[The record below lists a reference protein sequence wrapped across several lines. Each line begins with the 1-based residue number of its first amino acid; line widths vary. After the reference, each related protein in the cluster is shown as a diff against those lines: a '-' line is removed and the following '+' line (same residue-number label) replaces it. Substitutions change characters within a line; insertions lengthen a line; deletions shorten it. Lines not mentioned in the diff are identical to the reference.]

1 MITAQKR
8 TPPRRSLLERRVTLG
23 LKIVLLIAISAL
35 VLSGVLD
42 FIGRIRSVAVILI
55 GAVSFTYVI
64 YPFVRRLNARLPL
77 IWSILIVYLA
87 LAVIIGFGA
96 AVVLPAIVSD
106 SQSLVK
112 ATPGFVQDAQ
122 TYLVDPDNPL
132 IARLPQSLRDYIAA
146 LPAELVSLAQQY
158 GGQAATRV
166 LSLVLSTVSVLAT
179 LIVIPVLSV
188 YLIMEAPTLLDG
200 FMGFVPP
207 RARAKTLAIMK
218 DLDGVLGGFIRG
230 QLLVGATI
238 GTAITIM
245 LLILHVKY
253 AVLIGVAAG
262 LLDII
267 PYVGAVVAFVPAT
280 TIAFFSDGWQHALL
294 VAGLFALIFQLEGQF
309 IAPRIVSDSVGLS
322 PLFVII
328 AILIG
333 GELGGIGGMFL
344 AVPIAAILRVLA
356 LHVRPKYRV

>member
-1 MITAQKR
+1 M
-8 TPPRRSLLERRVTLG
+8 
-23 LKIVLLIAISAL
+23 
-35 VLSGVLD
+35 
-42 FIGRIRSVAVILI
+42 
-55 GAVSFTYVI
+55 
-64 YPFVRRLNARLPL
+64 RRLHARLPL

-87 LAVIIGFGA
+87 IAVIVGFGLAV
-96 AVVLPAIVSD
+96 VVPAIASD

-112 ATPGFVQDAQ
+112 ATPGFVQNAQ
-122 TYLVDPDNPL
+122 ASLADPDNPL
-132 IARLPQSLRDYIAA
+132 IARLPSSLRVYIAA
-146 LPAELVSLAQQY
+146 LPAQLVTLAQQY
-158 GGQAATRV
+158 GGQAASRV

-179 LIVIPVLSV
+179 LVVIPVLSV
-188 YLIMEAPTLLDG
+188 YLIMEAPALVEG
-200 FMGFVPP
+200 FIAFFPP
-207 RARAKTLAIMK
+207 RARPKALAVMK

-238 GTAITIM
+238 GTAITIA

-262 LLDII
+262 LLDVI

-280 TIAFFSDGWQHALL
+280 AIAFFSDGWQHALL
-294 VAGLFALIFQLEGQF
+294 VAVIFALIFQAEGHF
-309 IAPRIVSDSVGLS
+309 IAPRIVSESVGLS

-344 AVPIAAILRVLA
+344 AVPIAAILRVLM
-356 LHVRPKYRV
+356 LHVRPKYRA

>member
-1 MITAQKR
+1 
-8 TPPRRSLLERRVTLG
+8 
-23 LKIVLLIAISAL
+23 
-35 VLSGVLD
+35 
-42 FIGRIRSVAVILI
+42 
-55 GAVSFTYVI
+55 
-64 YPFVRRLNARLPL
+64 
-77 IWSILIVYLA
+77 
-87 LAVIIGFGA
+87 
-96 AVVLPAIVSD
+96 LPAIVSD

-112 ATPGFVQDAQ
+112 ASPGFVQNAQ
-122 TYLVDPDNPL
+122 ASLADPTNPL
-132 IARLPQSLRDYIAA
+132 IARLPQHLRDYLAT
-146 LPAELVSLAQQY
+146 LPAELVALAQQY
-158 GGQAATRV
+158 GGQAASRV

-188 YLIMEAPTLLDG
+188 YLIMEAPALLEG

-207 RARAKTLAIMK
+207 RARAKTLAVMN
-218 DLDGVLGGFIRG
+218 DLDGVVGGFIRG

-238 GTAITIM
+238 GTAITVM

-267 PYVGAVVAFVPAT
+267 PYVGAVVAVVPAT

-309 IAPRIVSDSVGLS
+309 IAPRIVGDSVGLS

-344 AVPIAAILRVLA
+344 AVPIAAILRVLM
-356 LHVRPKYRV
+356 LHARPKYRD